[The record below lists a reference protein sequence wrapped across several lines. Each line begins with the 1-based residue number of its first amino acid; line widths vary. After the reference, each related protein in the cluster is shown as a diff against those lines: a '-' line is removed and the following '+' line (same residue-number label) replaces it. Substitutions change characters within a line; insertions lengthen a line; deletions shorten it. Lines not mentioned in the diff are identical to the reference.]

1 MKNSMTNA
9 AISAQIS
16 KGWRPNYYLT
26 NMSVAHF
33 QPDEW
38 FVSPF
43 IFPLLPVSL
52 STGHYYV
59 FDKADLARDN
69 VQRKPKYGKVTPMT
83 FATHEEM
90 YTTDVD
96 QVIVGLDQI
105 GTLDYQRANT
115 PGISDPRRAK
125 VRIATEQ
132 MKIHADHIFADGYFK
147 SGVWTN
153 EYTGVSGATPT
164 GKQFYRF
171 DDANFDAVH
180 FFGGLRTE
188 MMRNGRRKPNVL
200 ALGVEAYEGLK
211 CNPEILER
219 VKYSGST
226 ANPATI
232 NTNVLAQL
240 LEIERV
246 VVLNSTYN
254 AAGYGKEDMQ
264 FICDSKGALLCYAAP
279 NPAIDEVSAGYT
291 LAWDM
296 LGNGQYLAFDQW
308 QGEGGTHTEFIEGL
322 MSSTPKKVCDELGY
336 FLTDCVG

>member
-1 MKNSMTNA
+1 MSVTNQS
-9 AISAQIS
+9 IQAQIA
-16 KGWRPNYYLT
+16 KGWKPNNYLT
-26 NMSVAHF
+26 NLSVAHF
-33 QPDEW
+33 QPDDW

-43 IFPLLPVSL
+43 IFPIVPVQL
-52 STGHYYV
+52 STSHYYK
-59 FDKADLARDN
+59 FSKADLARDN
-69 VQRKPKYGKVTPMT
+69 VQRKPQFGKAQPMI
-83 FATHEEM
+83 FGSEEAL
-90 YTTDVD
+90 YKCEVD
-96 QVIVGLDQI
+96 QIIVGIDQI
-105 GTLDYQRANT
+105 GTLDYQRAGT

-125 VRIATEQ
+125 VRLATEQ
-132 MKIHADHIFADGYFK
+132 MKLHMDRVFAEGYFK
-147 SGVWTN
+147 TGIWTN
-153 EYTGVSGATPT
+153 EYTGVTGAAPA
-164 GKQFYRF
+164 GKQFYKF

-188 MMRNGRRKPNVL
+188 MKRNGRRNPNTL

-211 CNPEILER
+211 RNPEILER

-232 NTNVLAQL
+232 NQNVLAQL
-240 LEIERV
+240 LEIDRV

-254 AAGYGKEDMQ
+254 AGGYGKEDMQ

-308 QGEGGTHTEFIEGL
+308 EGEGGTHTEFIEGL

-336 FLTDCVG
+336 FLTGCVK

>member
-1 MKNSMTNA
+1 MSVTNQS
-9 AISAQIS
+9 IQAQIA
-16 KGWRPNYYLT
+16 KGWKPNNYLT
-26 NMSVAHF
+26 NLSVAHF
-33 QPDEW
+33 QPDDW

-43 IFPLLPVSL
+43 IFPIVPVQL
-52 STGHYYV
+52 STSHYYK
-59 FDKADLARDN
+59 FSKADLARDN
-69 VQRKPKYGKVTPMT
+69 VQRKPQFGKAQPMI
-83 FATHEEM
+83 FGSEEAL
-90 YTTDVD
+90 YKCEVD
-96 QVIVGLDQI
+96 QIIVGIDQI
-105 GTLDYQRANT
+105 GTLDYQRAGT

-125 VRIATEQ
+125 VRLATEQ
-132 MKIHADHIFADGYFK
+132 MKLHMDRVFAEGYFK
-147 SGVWTN
+147 TGIWTN
-153 EYTGVSGATPT
+153 EYTGVTGAAPA
-164 GKQFYRF
+164 GKQFYKF

-188 MMRNGRRKPNVL
+188 MKRNGRRNPNTL

-211 CNPEILER
+211 RNPEILER

-232 NTNVLAQL
+232 NQNVLAQL

-254 AAGYGKEDMQ
+254 AGVYGKEDMQ

-308 QGEGGTHTEFIEGL
+308 EGEGGTHTEFIEGL

-336 FLTDCVG
+336 FLTGCVK